1 MTTILKT
8 TTKGQVT
15 LPIEWRRKFN
25 TNQFIATLKENK
37 LEIEPLIIKQDKEI
51 KEFTVFDAIRDNR
64 GRGLKAKD
72 LVKILKRIS

>member
-25 TNQFIATLKENK
+25 TNQFIVTLKENK

>member
-51 KEFTVFDAIRDNR
+51 KEFTVFDAIRDNK
-64 GRGLKAKD
+64 GRGLRAKD
-72 LVKILKRIS
+72 LVKILKKIS